1 MIEITRG
8 NVLTAGTEALVN
20 TVNTVGVMGK
30 GIALQFKRAWPEYF
44 AEYKRACDA
53 NDIQLGRVW
62 TYRLN
67 GFAGPDY
74 ILSFPTKGHWRE
86 RSRLENIDAGL
97 ADLVDRVLTLRI
109 GSIAIPPLGCGNGGL
124 EWAIIRP
131 RIEAA
136 FAPYPDIAVMLFE
149 PGFEPRHEERPA
161 APKAWKW
168 TRVRAAMAVLM
179 DAYSIA
185 DYRLSLLEAQKLAYF
200 LQSAGEPMN
209 LDFKPRFQGPYA
221 DALRHLLL
229 SMEGHVIFG
238 ADGSSRP
245 SAEIRLIDGATS
257 KARAV
262 IEGIP
267 DAKAHLDRV
276 RSVIEGFETP
286 YGMELLATVHWVA
299 TARSANGTSA
309 ESIVEGVRSWSAD
322 KGAKF
327 SEPHITTAL
336 NHLRESGWLQL
347 AG

>member
-44 AEYKRACDA
+44 AEYKRACA
-53 NDIQLGRVW
+53 AGEVRLGEVW

-67 GFAGPDY
+67 GFAGPEF

-97 ADLVDRVLTLRI
+97 VDLVDRVLKLEI
-109 GSIAIPPLGCGNGGL
+109 ESIAIPPLGCGNGGL
-124 EWAIIRP
+124 EWSVVRP

-136 FAPYPDIAVMLFE
+136 FAPHPGIAVKIFE
-149 PGFEPRHEERPA
+149 PGFTPPHEERPV
-161 APKAWKW
+161 APRAWKW
-168 TRVRAAMAVLM
+168 TRARAAMAALM
-179 DAYSIA
+179 EAYSIA

-200 LQSAGEPMN
+200 LQEAGEPMN

-229 SMEGHVIFG
+229 SMEGHAIYG
-238 ADGSSRP
+238 ADGSSKP
-245 SAEIRLIDGATS
+245 TAEIRLIDSATA
-257 KARAV
+257 KARTV

-299 TARSANGTSA
+299 AAQASNGTSA
-309 ESIVEGVRSWSAD
+309 ESIVDGVRSWSD
-322 KGAKF
+322 EKGAKF
-327 SEPHITTAL
+327 TEPHIETAL
-336 NHLRESGWLQL
+336 NHLREHEWIPVVG
-347 AG
+347 